1 MIASPPPSD
10 ASGMSSIVVREIA
23 NDVEMEAVYRLRD
36 DVFVHEQDLTHDAR
50 DDPEDGHSIHL
61 LAFDGGTPVGTGRV
75 TLYGREAQVAWVA
88 VAISHRRRGVG
99 DAIMRALIERSRHE
113 GATFMSLN
121 AQAHAIPFYTR
132 LGFESISGEFR
143 MGGIAHRVM
152 TRRLV

>member
-1 MIASPPPSD
+1 MTAPQHFPDINGSLP
-10 ASGMSSIVVREIA
+10 IVVREVA
-23 NDVEMEAVYRLRD
+23 DSAEMEAVYLLRD
-36 DVFVHEQDLTHDAR
+36 DVFVQEQQLTDDAR

-61 LAFDGGTPVGTGRV
+61 LAFEDDVPIGTGRV

-121 AQAHAIPFYTR
+121 AQAHAIPFYVR